1 MSTKYEEMKKTVQ
14 EKVQGTVRASGKHPV
29 SSSTTDLIGLAQAL
43 MNSPEYEQN
52 EYKKS
57 SVGADGQPVP
67 TQSKPSTRYRES
79 LKPTLKQ
86 LGLDKEEVNQIDNIS
101 FSKEQAAAVMELSGT
116 VIKDYIKAG
125 RKYVFPITDKE
136 ETQMAISVTDVA
148 EKKTAIKKF
157 ETQPDGK
164 SIPVDTGRVMK
175 TKKHSA
181 LKVSNAVPPWLKE
194 EL

>member
-1 MSTKYEEMKKTVQ
+1 MSKYDEMKKTVE
-14 EKVQGTVRASGKHPV
+14 EKVKGTVRASGKHPV
-29 SSSTTDLIGLAQAL
+29 SSSTTDLVGLAQAL
-43 MNSPEYEQN
+43 MNSPEYVQN

-57 SVGADGQPVP
+57 SVDANGEPVA
-67 TQSKPSTRYRES
+67 TETKPATRYRES

-86 LGLDKEEVNQIDNIS
+86 LGLDKEEVNQIDTVT
-101 FSKEQAAAVMELSGT
+101 FSKEQASAVMEVAGT